1 MTSFTITCE
10 TLTRVLQDLRTH
22 MKKTSSYKL
31 GQDIQSIQNAY
42 VQIVSVAGEKENIIQ
57 KTKLVVVKYINNQ
70 NELCSLHV
78 PFKNV
83 YKHMPEILH
92 I

>member
-10 TLTRVLQDLRTH
+10 TLTRVLQDLRAH

-42 VQIVSVAGEKENIIQ
+42 VQIVSVAGEKENTIQ